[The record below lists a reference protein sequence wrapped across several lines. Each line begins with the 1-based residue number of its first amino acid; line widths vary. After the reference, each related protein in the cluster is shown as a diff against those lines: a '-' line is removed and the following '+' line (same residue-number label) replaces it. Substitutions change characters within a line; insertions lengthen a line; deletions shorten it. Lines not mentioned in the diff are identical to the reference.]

1 MAEKLNGNLMR
12 NTEPVNDMMLNLLD
26 SHDTHRFYTEIGKNK
41 KRLLAA
47 IALLVVFPGAAC
59 IYYGTEICMEGGYDP
74 DSRRCFDWEESHWD
88 RTVMQEIKKL
98 LALKQKPVLQYGTV
112 KIKEEEEMLF
122 VERKYKKDRL
132 ILRINLTKET
142 RQGID
147 PDGYQIMEEQG
158 EMA

>member
-1 MAEKLNGNLMR
+1 
-12 NTEPVNDMMLNLLD
+12 
-26 SHDTHRFYTEIGKNK
+26 
-41 KRLLAA
+41 
-47 IALLVVFPGAAC
+47 
-59 IYYGTEICMEGGYDP
+59 
-74 DSRRCFDWEESHWD
+74 
-88 RTVMQEIKKL
+88 MQEIKKL

-142 RQGID
+142 RQGIY